1 MHSPDANN
9 SFSEP
14 GRASRDDSPSSDDA
28 GWPASTTDESTP
40 VQRPLA
46 NVLVVD
52 DRDANLLAMEAVLEP
67 IDVRVVRASS
77 ADEALRAVLVDD
89 FAVILLDVEMPGT
102 DGYEVARLIKQRESA
117 RTTPIIFVTALSNDR
132 RLVTSGYESGA
143 VDYLFKPVDADLL
156 RHKVS
161 AFVEL
166 YQKREEEAWRQ
177 RRRYADLI
185 EIAARENEQ
194 RLRAAYE
201 AEHDARRTAELAQA
215 RAESAQAAAEEAN
228 RAKSNFL
235 AVMSHELRTP
245 LNAFQ
250 GYVQLLDMGLAG
262 PVTEQQ
268 REYFSRL
275 DVSARHLLAL
285 IDDVLDVAKV
295 DAGRLS
301 VAREPA
307 MTSDVIGAALSLT
320 APQAAARGVRLL
332 DRGAGATGAP
342 FVGDEAR
349 VRQILVNLIGNA
361 VKFTDTGGT
370 VSVESGPVLQ
380 PGPGPH
386 LQGNGPWVVVRVTDT
401 GIGIAPHE
409 VNAIFQPFHQ
419 IDSAHTRTHGGTGL
433 GLSISRRLARLM
445 DGDLTVESIP
455 GHGSVFSLWL
465 PGPANGDAG
474 AATTRLAARTPA
486 RRADVRVVPNLALLG
501 ELLRSSMERAV
512 ATYRDCMRVDPII
525 PRAASMPVTLLED
538 HAVSLIADLAQSL
551 VIVGEVGQEATDL
564 LRDGSAIQQ
573 TIAEQHGRR
582 RHAQGWSEEALQ
594 RDHELLRESLCG
606 LIISADSD
614 FEDSEALGV
623 LIGMLNRVAEI
634 SGRAWTQAEMRGDS
648 E

>member
-1 MHSPDANN
+1 M
-9 SFSEP
+9 
-14 GRASRDDSPSSDDA
+14 
-28 GWPASTTDESTP
+28 PAPRRRTS
-40 VQRPLA
+40 
-46 NVLVVD
+46 VLVVD

-67 IDVRVVRASS
+67 LEVRVVRASS
-77 ADEALRAVLVDD
+77 ADEALRAVLADD

-117 RTTPIIFVTALSNDR
+117 RVTPIIFVTALSNDR

-143 VDYLFKPVDADLL
+143 VDYLFKPVDPDLL

-201 AEHDARRTAELAQA
+201 AEHEARRAAELAQA
-215 RAESAQAAAEEAN
+215 RAESAQLAAEEAN

-235 AVMSHELRTP
+235 AIMSHELRTP

-262 PVTEQQ
+262 PVTDHQ
-268 REYFSRL
+268 RGYFSRL

-301 VAREPA
+301 VARERA
-307 MTSDVIGAALSLT
+307 TTGDVVGAALSLT

-332 DRGAGATGAP
+332 DRAAGGAGAP
-342 FVGDEAR
+342 FVGDETR

-370 VSVESGPVLQ
+370 VSVESGQVHDRGAGAQ
-380 PGPGPH
+380 
-386 LQGNGPWVVVRVTDT
+386 LQGTGPWVVIRVSDT

-409 VNAIFQPFHQ
+409 VGAIFQPFHQ
-419 IDSAHTRTHGGTGL
+419 VDSAHTRTRGGTGL

-445 DGDLTVESIP
+445 DGDLTVESVP
-455 GHGSVFSLWL
+455 GQGSVFSLWL
-465 PGPANGDAG
+465 PGTRNGDATFLSTKSV
-474 AATTRLAARTPA
+474 AATSA
-486 RRADVRVVPNLALLG
+486 RRAEIPSVPHLALLG
-501 ELLRSSMERAV
+501 ELLRSSLERAV
-512 ATYRDCMRVDPII
+512 ATYRDCMRVDPLI
-525 PRAASMPVTLLED
+525 PRAASMPVALLED
-538 HAVSLIADLAQSL
+538 HATSLIADLAQSL

-573 TIAEQHGRR
+573 TVAEQHGRR
-582 RHAQGWSEEALQ
+582 RHAQGWSEEALR
-594 RDHELLRESLCG
+594 RDHALLRDCLCD
-606 LIISADSD
+606 LVLAADPD

-623 LIGMLNRVAEI
+623 LVGMLNRVAEI
-634 SGRAWTQAEMRGDS
+634 SGRAWSQAEMRGDPD
-648 E
+648 